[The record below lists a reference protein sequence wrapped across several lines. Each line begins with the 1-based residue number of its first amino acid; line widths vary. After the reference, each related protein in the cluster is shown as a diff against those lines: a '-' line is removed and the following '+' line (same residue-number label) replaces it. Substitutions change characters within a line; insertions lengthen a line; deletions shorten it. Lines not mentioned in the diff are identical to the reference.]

1 MSKSAVKVKA
11 LNVRALNVSFWKQ
24 RIILE
29 DAFKYD
35 LQVTGLTV
43 THVIDESAKA
53 FTMKKDNTNRTYELF
68 FSGIKKQNTYSAT
81 GIAIESDFRPRFKQ
95 ITDRIPT
102 ASFQINDKHKA
113 HFIVAYTPTHARSQ
127 KEPQIR
133 QDFYNELEKVTS
145 KHAC

>member
-11 LNVRALNVSFWKQ
+11 LNVRALKVSFWKQ

-29 DAFKYD
+29 DALKYD

-53 FTMKKDNTNRTYELF
+53 FTVKKDNTNRTYELF
-68 FSGIKKQNTYSAT
+68 FNGIKNQNTYTGT
-81 GIAIESDFRPRFKQ
+81 GIATESDFRPRFKQ
-95 ITDRIPT
+95 ITGRIST